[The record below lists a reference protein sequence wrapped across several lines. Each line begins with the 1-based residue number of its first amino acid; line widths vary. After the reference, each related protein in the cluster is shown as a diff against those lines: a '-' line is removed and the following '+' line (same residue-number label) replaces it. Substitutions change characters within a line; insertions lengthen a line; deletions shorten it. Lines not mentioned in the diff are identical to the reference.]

1 MDSTSPNADFS
12 NRPFS
17 LDVLM
22 IWETHEFYFHV
33 FVTNDC
39 TDIRGIMADDDSI
52 DAIQNLTSEMKLY
65 YNTEESEAFSVVE
78 GEYYAV
84 FDDEWHRVQ
93 CTNYDSKKQLAT
105 VLFIDRG
112 DEDEFTLD
120 NLHHLPS
127 KFCVLPAQHFKLS
140 LNDLEIFR
148 YCEEI
153 QDILDDLLH
162 DKDVY
167 VRVVKFQQDKSVT
180 SLLAE
185 MILDKDT
192 EKEVNIN
199 EFLLEKVFELIV
211 DPKTFIGIDKVA
223 QQAHISFI
231 SQEQINMQIESKGLV
246 YLHALM
252 NDLTNNYLNNSDYK
266 HKLISEFDLTKLY
279 VTKSHRDNNWY
290 RVKVIEI
297 KNEFEALVKF
307 VDVGDTSLVRRRN
320 LILLENLSKLLALYP
335 EQAVEVKLHKISP
348 FLFDEKLANKLR
360 KLVLPADILYTKV
373 VGELNGTPI
382 VQFCKRTENNYLISI
397 NDALVIEP
405 STMYLEDKTVSVVD
419 TFNSRFSFPLKTPYI
434 PAIDLFFDVFVTMVA
449 HPEDFTVQPLCSR
462 YKFKQ
467 MMADLLNVC
476 ESFSGPH
483 LTPNCV
489 KVGYL
494 YAALEEDDSWYRAY
508 VYKIISKTQF
518 GVYACDYGDYRIVT
532 LKNMQPLQEG
542 FCDLPYQAIKAK
554 LVGISPDVKTNWT
567 DNDTLRFMALIQ
579 SKNLVAIVKNL
590 EINTAVVKGI
600 VLSVDLVDTIYKE
613 IGRMNFSEDA
623 LEVTDFLLKFRNI
636 DKEFIPGFR
645 TLDLYQLVKKN
656 DLNLV
661 KYLLEKKFSFS
672 PNALACVLWYAI
684 SHEYHEMA
692 KLLVENGADVNQC
705 GLITHFYDHRKSLLS
720 WAVYCRNKR
729 AVKLLLKHG
738 AKVNDFDCLGAGAL
752 YFAISRQE
760 VKIARLLLDNGA
772 NINCKDDQGNSMLH
786 IAVGTG
792 LPDMIKLFIKFSA
805 DVSVTNIYGQNA
817 LHYAVQ
823 GIYDFKQIVVFLVKL
838 GVPVNGLDNHKET
851 PLHYAISLRKTRM
864 ATTLLEYSADVNAMS
879 KDKIFPLFLAVA
891 DGCSHDLVKLIVE
904 KEANKNGSFI
914 SQENLELIAKD
925 ADLQQYLEQ
934 CKDFKE
940 QE

>member
-12 NRPFS
+12 NRPSS
-17 LDVLM
+17 LDVLI
-22 IWETHEFYFHV
+22 IWETHEFHFHV

-39 TDIRGIMADDDSI
+39 TDIRGIMTDDDSI

-65 YNTEESEAFSVVE
+65 YNIEESEAFSVVE

-93 CTNYDSKKQLAT
+93 CTSYDSKKQLAT

-112 DEDEFTLD
+112 DEDDFTLD
-120 NLHHLPS
+120 NLHLLPS
-127 KFCVLPAQHFKLS
+127 KFRDLPAQHFKLS

-199 EFLLEKVFELIV
+199 EFLLEKVFELVV
-211 DPKTFIGIDKVA
+211 DPKIFIGIDKVA
-223 QQAHISFI
+223 QQAHISFV
-231 SQEQINMQIESKGLV
+231 SQEQIYMQIELKGLV

-266 HKLISEFDLTKLY
+266 HKLVSKFDLTKLY
-279 VTKSHRDNNWY
+279 VTKSPRDNNWY

-307 VDVGDTSLVRRRN
+307 VDIGDTLLVRRRN

-360 KLVLPADILYTKV
+360 KLALPADILYTKV
-373 VGELNGTPI
+373 VGELNGIPI

-405 STMYLEDKTVSVVD
+405 PTMYLEDKTVSVVD

-434 PAIDLFFDVFVTMVA
+434 PAIDSSFDVFVTMVA

-467 MMADLLNVC
+467 MMADLLDVC

-494 YAALEEDDSWYRAY
+494 YAALEEEDDSWYRAY

-554 LVGISPDVKTNWT
+554 LVGISSDVKNNWT

-600 VLSVDLVDTIYKE
+600 VLSVDLVDTSEDEDIDMADFFNKKKE
-613 IGRMNFSEDA
+613 I
-623 LEVTDFLLKFRNI
+623 
-636 DKEFIPGFR
+636 
-645 TLDLYQLVKKN
+645 
-656 DLNLV
+656 
-661 KYLLEKKFSFS
+661 
-672 PNALACVLWYAI
+672 
-684 SHEYHEMA
+684 
-692 KLLVENGADVNQC
+692 
-705 GLITHFYDHRKSLLS
+705 
-720 WAVYCRNKR
+720 
-729 AVKLLLKHG
+729 
-738 AKVNDFDCLGAGAL
+738 
-752 YFAISRQE
+752 
-760 VKIARLLLDNGA
+760 
-772 NINCKDDQGNSMLH
+772 
-786 IAVGTG
+786 
-792 LPDMIKLFIKFSA
+792 
-805 DVSVTNIYGQNA
+805 
-817 LHYAVQ
+817 
-823 GIYDFKQIVVFLVKL
+823 
-838 GVPVNGLDNHKET
+838 
-851 PLHYAISLRKTRM
+851 
-864 ATTLLEYSADVNAMS
+864 
-879 KDKIFPLFLAVA
+879 
-891 DGCSHDLVKLIVE
+891 
-904 KEANKNGSFI
+904 
-914 SQENLELIAKD
+914 
-925 ADLQQYLEQ
+925 
-934 CKDFKE
+934 
-940 QE
+940 